1 MPEKK
6 ITKAIV
12 CPMCGE
18 MSKAD
23 VYTSIN
29 PSVTKGVRRR
39 ALDGELFAWKCPS
52 CGYSARLTYPI
63 LYNDMKNRFM
73 VYFIPKIDHFQLC
86 DNELEEKYSNLR
98 NISKRIVPTFNS
110 FKEKIFI
117 FESGLDDMSVE
128 LTKLAISQ
136 TVSKKLNGAEIHDG
150 YLSMYDRER
159 NTMGFTYF
167 TGEKHTPYVQTARL
181 EIYVKS
187 KKIVDSL
194 AYKDKKL
201 KGFLKIDREWA
212 ENILYRYKR
221 MKHIEK
227 LNKLKEELSNVNV
240 RVITLDFSRES
251 DSMDLY
257 EHIKNEN
264 EQIDFLVN
272 NAGFGAYGKFLDV
285 PLERE
290 LELIHT
296 NVSTVHILT
305 KLFLKDM
312 AERNSGYILNVGS
325 AAGFLAGPTFAS
337 YYASKNYVVRLTQA
351 IHEEMRRDNKN
362 VKVSVL
368 CPGPVKT
375 NFNNVADVKFCIRG
389 LDPKFVARYAVDMT
403 LKGKMI
409 ITPGFEMK
417 AVSFF
422 RHFAPEKLLTR
433 ISYNVQMKKNG
444 IK

>member
-136 TVSKKLNGAEIHDG
+136 TVSKSLTVRKFMTDTFQCTIVNATQWDLHI
-150 YLSMYDRER
+150 L
-159 NTMGFTYF
+159 
-167 TGEKHTPYVQTARL
+167 Q
-181 EIYVKS
+181 VK
-187 KKIVDSL
+187 
-194 AYKDKKL
+194 AY
-201 KGFLKIDREWA
+201 A
-212 ENILYRYKR
+212 
-221 MKHIEK
+221 
-227 LNKLKEELSNVNV
+227 VC
-240 RVITLDFSRES
+240 S
-251 DSMDLY
+251 DS
-257 EHIKNEN
+257 
-264 EQIDFLVN
+264 
-272 NAGFGAYGKFLDV
+272 
-285 PLERE
+285 
-290 LELIHT
+290 
-296 NVSTVHILT
+296 
-305 KLFLKDM
+305 
-312 AERNSGYILNVGS
+312 
-325 AAGFLAGPTFAS
+325 
-337 YYASKNYVVRLTQA
+337 
-351 IHEEMRRDNKN
+351 
-362 VKVSVL
+362 
-368 CPGPVKT
+368 KT
-375 NFNNVADVKFCIRG
+375 
-389 LDPKFVARYAVDMT
+389 
-403 LKGKMI
+403 
-409 ITPGFEMK
+409 
-417 AVSFF
+417 
-422 RHFAPEKLLTR
+422 
-433 ISYNVQMKKNG
+433 
-444 IK
+444 

>member
-86 DNELEEKYSNLR
+86 DKELEEKYSNLR
-98 NISKRIVPTFNS
+98 NISKRIVPSFNS

-136 TVSKKLNGAEIHDG
+136 TVSKKLGGAEIHDG

-167 TGEKHTPYVQTARL
+167 T
-181 EIYVKS
+181 VKS
-187 KKIVDSL
+187 IHRMFRQQG
-194 AYKDKKL
+194 L
-201 KGFLKIDREWA
+201 K
-212 ENILYRYKR
+212 
-221 MKHIEK
+221 
-227 LNKLKEELSNVNV
+227 
-240 RVITLDFSRES
+240 
-251 DSMDLY
+251 SM
-257 EHIKNEN
+257 
-264 EQIDFLVN
+264 
-272 NAGFGAYGKFLDV
+272 
-285 PLERE
+285 
-290 LELIHT
+290 
-296 NVSTVHILT
+296 
-305 KLFLKDM
+305 
-312 AERNSGYILNVGS
+312 
-325 AAGFLAGPTFAS
+325 
-337 YYASKNYVVRLTQA
+337 
-351 IHEEMRRDNKN
+351 
-362 VKVSVL
+362 
-368 CPGPVKT
+368 
-375 NFNNVADVKFCIRG
+375 
-389 LDPKFVARYAVDMT
+389 
-403 LKGKMI
+403 
-409 ITPGFEMK
+409 
-417 AVSFF
+417 
-422 RHFAPEKLLTR
+422 
-433 ISYNVQMKKNG
+433 
-444 IK
+444 